1 MSSQDAGLEALLEV
15 LHERRGFDF
24 TGYKRPTLQRRILKR
39 MGEVGVEDFASYQD
53 VLEVDPREYTALFN
67 TILINVTGFFRDPE
81 AWDHVRDD
89 VLARLLEDRDPESP
103 LRIWCA
109 GCSSGEEPYTLV
121 MLLCEA
127 LGEEELRRR
136 VKIYATDV
144 DEDAL
149 QTARRAV
156 YSEERIAAVPD
167 AMRERYFAPVTGGFA
182 FRPDLRR
189 CVIFGR
195 NDLVQDAP
203 ISRVD
208 LLVSRNV
215 LMYFTAEAQA
225 RILERFNFALRPAGF
240 LFLGRSEML
249 ITHTDLFSPH
259 DIKWRVFRPAD
270 APRVRERAVS
280 GTPGPMFRAVAGGA
294 RIDLRAD
301 AAALSPVPQVVV
313 DRTGFV
319 VDVNSA
325 ARRTLGLVAADVG
338 RLFQDLE
345 ISYRLGDLRS
355 ALDRAYVDGTA
366 VEVRGVQRAGAG
378 DQRTF
383 DVLVTPVPGEGE
395 RALGAAI
402 TFADVT
408 ALVRLREDYG
418 TARREL
424 ETAYEELQSTVEELE
439 TTNEELQ
446 STNEELE
453 TTNEELQAT
462 NEELETMNEELR
474 STNDELE
481 TMNDEQGVRGREL
494 DTLNVLLES
503 ILASLEVAV
512 AVADRDGQV
521 EVWNE
526 AAREL
531 WGLREDETVGRAL
544 LSLDMGLPVEVL
556 AGPLRRATAEDGVA
570 GDAVVDA
577 VDRRGRAFSCALRV
591 LPLRSAA
598 QGLRGAIVLMADE
611 RVSGRL
617 PFSGGA
623 LAD

>member
-1 MSSQDAGLEALLEV
+1 
-15 LHERRGFDF
+15 
-24 TGYKRPTLQRRILKR
+24 
-39 MGEVGVEDFASYQD
+39 
-53 VLEVDPREYTALFN
+53 
-67 TILINVTGFFRDPE
+67 
-81 AWDHVRDD
+81 
-89 VLARLLEDRDPESP
+89 
-103 LRIWCA
+103 
-109 GCSSGEEPYTLV
+109 
-121 MLLCEA
+121 
-127 LGEEELRRR
+127 
-136 VKIYATDV
+136 
-144 DEDAL
+144 
-149 QTARRAV
+149 
-156 YSEERIAAVPD
+156 
-167 AMRERYFAPVTGGFA
+167 
-182 FRPDLRR
+182 
-189 CVIFGR
+189 
-195 NDLVQDAP
+195 
-203 ISRVD
+203 
-208 LLVSRNV
+208 
-215 LMYFTAEAQA
+215 
-225 RILERFNFALRPAGF
+225 
-240 LFLGRSEML
+240 ML

-280 GTPGPMFRAVAGGA
+280 GTPGPMVRAVAGGA

-338 RLFQDLE
+338 RLFPDLE

-462 NEELETMNEELR
+462 NEELETMN
-474 STNDELE
+474 
-481 TMNDEQGVRGREL
+481 DEQGVRGREL

-512 AVADRDGQV
+512 AVVDRDGQV

-544 LSLDMGLPVEVL
+544 HTLDMGLPVEVL